1 MFVVNLVIYTLERNI
16 VKGSFCLVRKGYLNS
31 LIFTRITKQ
40 VIAQLVSIDNVRFF
54 LNIMDL

>member
-1 MFVVNLVIYTLERNI
+1 MFVNLVIYTLDRNI

-40 VIAQLVSIDNVRFF
+40 VKAQFVSIDA
-54 LNIMDL
+54 